1 MSYCSFAMDIGLTVE
16 RMIALLLFLKSLKAS
31 DVIVLSQFLKQ
42 TKDLDGKLQI
52 ENTSRPVVIVN
63 SMIPTNTAS
72 LRLYLYFTKQNPQFV
87 VLLRT

>member
-1 MSYCSFAMDIGLTVE
+1 MSYCSFAMYIGLTVE

-52 ENTSRPVVIVN
+52 ENTSRPVADLGGGG
-63 SMIPTNTAS
+63 MHPPPTS
-72 LRLYLYFTKQNPQFV
+72 LNITYI
-87 VLLRT
+87 